1 MSWQAMQRQQRG
13 DFTTINRT
21 ILLSATAVIVGTV
34 SVGASW
40 VLLHLIRIHGR
51 KHSPGRS
58 KSSGYGFRRSRPGIP
73 NMFRALFQI

>member
-40 VLLHLIRIHGR
+40 VLLHLI
-51 KHSPGRS
+51 
-58 KSSGYGFRRSRPGIP
+58 
-73 NMFRALFQI
+73 